1 MQLHFI
7 LMQTLYTSRQESA
20 FALLQELCSCTTTAG
35 CCWWG
40 KGPGLYLTS
49 LTQEHSRSTNLTF
62 FCWCGVIQL
71 HFLVPWYLVAKATRK
86 PQTNLMNFSKYS
98 SVFAFPLPENSDIK
112 IIRSPLTSRE
122 QSPKQQVTHVASNV
136 MKTSESFGEEFQQLS
151 SYSDADY

>member
-1 MQLHFI
+1 M
-7 LMQTLYTSRQESA
+7 
-20 FALLQELCSCTTTAG
+20 
-35 CCWWG
+35 
-40 KGPGLYLTS
+40 
-49 LTQEHSRSTNLTF
+49 
-62 FCWCGVIQL
+62 
-71 HFLVPWYLVAKATRK
+71 HFLVPWYLMAKATRK

-98 SVFAFPLPENSDIK
+98 SMFAFPLPENSDIK